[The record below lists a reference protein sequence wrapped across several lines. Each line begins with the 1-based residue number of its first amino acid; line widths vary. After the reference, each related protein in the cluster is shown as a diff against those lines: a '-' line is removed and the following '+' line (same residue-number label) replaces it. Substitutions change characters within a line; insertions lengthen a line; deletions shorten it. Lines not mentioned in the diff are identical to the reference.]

1 MPEYI
6 TNVNFNSMY
15 ICILLLLYNIWKSH
29 YHFIT
34 FILDKLYLQNSTLF
48 IIMVNIVGLYLF
60 LKNIHFEIN
69 IKISYK
75 KTNVAQ
81 M

>member
-1 MPEYI
+1 MPEI
-6 TNVNFNSMY
+6 IQKFDFNSLY

-29 YHFIT
+29 YQIIT
-34 FILDKLYLQNSTLF
+34 FVLNKLYLQNSTLF

-75 KTNVAQ
+75 KTNVA
-81 M
+81 